1 MNRLPRRAIALAVA
15 ALAASGAY
23 AQTQGEANVLREV
36 SARRDG
42 IAMHRPGLDLAL
54 YGLLDLTFVHTSNA
68 NRAGDSLNNFTTPWF
83 SGSRWGVMGSR
94 NLPDGAPS
102 VIFKLEGEYV
112 VATGKLDTDN
122 TIFNRDAWVGFY
134 GDAMGKLTFGR
145 QNTLARD
152 FSGNWGDPYTSD
164 GQVTYE
170 ERGWTNT
177 NNFKQL
183 INYAASPSGTRWDR
197 GVVYKKQFGPIMAG
211 IGHQFQSPGAGTDPV
226 AGENDRNTS
235 NTAGLA
241 WNGGLANVSGFYNQS
256 DVSGTSTTQT
266 KLKHK
271 SYSIGGNVGVGPM
284 VRVYGGWF
292 HYTAEQPA
300 AFGNRKDNAWTL
312 SGRIAPSSKI
322 DFELG
327 YAHFK
332 ADNAGAQTT
341 SSSEG
346 VVVMR
351 NPYQSTAG
359 ITAVQSGTKNTVY
372 ASAFYHFDR
381 STEVY
386 VVADRMKTKDGWAD
400 PRSFGHTDQTEYGIG
415 IRTRF

>member
-1 MNRLPRRAIALAVA
+1 MNRLPRRAIVLAVA
-15 ALAASGAY
+15 ALAANGAY
-23 AQTQGEANVLREV
+23 AQTQGERDVLREV

-42 IAMHRPGLDLAL
+42 IAMHRPGLDLSL
-54 YGLLDLTFVHTSNA
+54 YGLLDFTFVSRNNA
-68 NRAGDSLNNFTTPWF
+68 NAAGDRLSNFDTPWF
-83 SGSRWGVMGSR
+83 SGARWGIMGSR

-112 VATGKLDTDN
+112 VATGNMDTPG

-134 GDAMGKLTFGR
+134 GDALGKLTMGR

-152 FSGNWGDPYTSD
+152 FAGNWGDPYTPD

-197 GVVYKKQFGPIMAG
+197 GVVYKKQIGPFMAG
-211 IGHQFQSPGAGTDPV
+211 VGHQFQSPGAGNDPV
-226 AGENDRNTS
+226 AGENNRNTS
-235 NTAGLA
+235 NSAGLA
-241 WNGGLANVSGFYNQS
+241 WNGGVFNVSGFYNQS
-256 DVSGTSTTQT
+256 DKSSTAVTATQF
-266 KLKHK
+266 KHK
-271 SYSIGGNVGVGPM
+271 SYALGGNAGIGPM
-284 VRVYGGWF
+284 VRVFGGIF

-300 AFGNRKDNAWTL
+300 AFGNRSDNAWTL
-312 SGRIAPSSKI
+312 SARLAPPGKL
-322 DFELG
+322 DYELG

-332 ADNAGAQTT
+332 ANNAGAQA
-341 SSSEG
+341 SGG

-351 NPYQSTAG
+351 NPYADTTG
-359 ITAVQSGTKNTVY
+359 ITAVQTGTKGTIY
-372 ASAFYHFDR
+372 ASVFYHFDR

-386 VVADRMKTKDGWAD
+386 LVADRMKTKDGWAD
-400 PRSFGHTDQTEYGIG
+400 PRSFGKPDQNEFGIG

>member
-1 MNRLPRRAIALAVA
+1 MKRLSHRAVVGALA
-15 ALAASGAY
+15 ALATSAAL
-23 AQTQGEANVLREV
+23 AQTQGERDVLREA

-68 NRAGDSLNNFTTPWF
+68 NAAGDSLANFNTPWF
-83 SGSRWGVMGSR
+83 SGSRWGIIGSR

-102 VIFKLEGEYV
+102 LIFKLEGEYV
-112 VATGKLDTDN
+112 VATGNMDTPG

-134 GDAMGKLTFGR
+134 SDGWGKLTFGR
-145 QNTLARD
+145 QNTLPRD
-152 FSGNWGDPYTSD
+152 FAGNWGDPYTSD

-197 GVVYKKQFGPIMAG
+197 GVVYKKQFGPFMVGA
-211 IGHQFQSPGAGTDPV
+211 GHQFQSPGAGNDPV
-226 AGENDRNTS
+226 AGQDDQNTS
-235 NTAGLA
+235 NSLGGA
-241 WNGGLANVSGFYNQS
+241 WNGGQFNVSGFYNQS
-256 DVSGTSTTQT
+256 DVSSTAVTAT
-266 KLKHK
+266 KFKHK
-271 SYSIGGNVGVGPM
+271 SYAIGGDAGIGPM
-284 VRVYGGWF
+284 VRIYGGWF

-300 AFGNRKDNAWTL
+300 AFGERKDNAWTL
-312 SGRIAPSSKI
+312 SGRFAPTQKY

-332 ADNAGAQTT
+332 AENAGAQA
-341 SSSEG
+341 SGG

-351 NPYQSTAG
+351 NPYQNTSA
-359 ITAVQSGTKNTVY
+359 ITAVQTGTKGTFY

-386 VVADRMKTKDGWAD
+386 VVADKMKTKDGWAD
-400 PRSFGHTDQTEYGIG
+400 PRSFGKTDQTEYGVG